1 MLQLSLKPQKST
13 NWQYTATGNYS
24 EYAADT
30 TLFGSLSNSYNDTTD
45 SIVPHLDAVA
55 VNVPNGNW
63 QSYYQT
69 GVNRIS
75 IQPELFSVPRSQV
88 GAATPQPFSGVKAC
102 GTAALNGGN
111 NGLYQRVYGLEDGKS
126 YNIQFTLV
134 NPLSPDANSI
144 ITVYDLTSGASQTFT
159 ALSTGTNTYELEFEA
174 NGNTADVCINIFSV
188 AAECFYV
195 KKASVKE
202 HYSSVDYT
210 YSNFEDGSVE
220 LDLFDDH
227 IPLLFSVASFT
238 DATVNTQ
245 SYSKDF
251 KLPSTKN
258 NDRIFTHIYDINSS
272 IKGNVNAF
280 NPYIKTVATLKE
292 DGIEIFSGELTL
304 NSISKN
310 KEGITYDV
318 NLQSRVSGLAEVLK
332 NKKITNLDFS
342 ELNHDYTSV
351 NIKNSWTTGLV
362 LSDGSTTADVK
373 YPFVN
378 WNGSII
384 DEDRDGDIELVKL
397 EDAFRPFIR
406 AKHILDKIF
415 VSSGFR
421 YESNFLNSAAFTDLF
436 MDLNHGEES
445 LSSTAGTGG
454 GGFIVEADPS
464 DATRWFAQT
473 WSKFRVT
480 DITSQQMH
488 YNSAAAGLY
497 WDSANY
503 SFSPVTSNTTVKLNG
518 NLPIFNDSN
527 IRRSGSF
534 RTVIERANGNK
545 EYVSA
550 DGFSAG
556 SGLISIQSR
565 IYKPTVTATLG
576 LGDKIYFQCKTDS
589 SDTNKIRQQINS
601 DLTSAGNTTWINV
614 TKISDQVT
622 DLEAMLDV
630 SRGDLSQWDFLKS
643 FMNMFNLII
652 SPSDDMPSVLVIE
665 PYDSVFGLHGYGN
678 VIDDPYFT
686 GALDSGISTD
696 NGVTAQIDSAGDLKV
711 LTNSTATVSFA
722 SLYYPYHDF
731 IDGETYTAKIK
742 VLGFTAN
749 RTFKFAV
756 QRNGGL
762 YHDLVIDSAGEHEF
776 SFVFDK
782 AANGGFSSLRV
793 RLYMTGAMSQTT
805 TLRVSELS
813 VVGKLA
819 NTIVKKDWS
828 DKVDIDSFDIKMMD
842 LDERV
847 DFKFTEDEGDSA
859 ANQYTR
865 DIPPF
870 DGRSYR
876 YGNAEYRN
884 SEYTSLT
891 GVSTISV
898 KPFASTIV
906 KSIDD
911 YTAVETFI
919 TPAIYTQK
927 GDNEFGVYKN
937 KPRLLYDNGVATTTA
952 NYSSPVQNGVAGFS
966 NESDYLQFTHFSA
979 FSNDTGADENA
990 LDLNWTNCQS
1000 MVSNESPNGLFN
1012 EYWSTYYS
1020 DLYDADTRIYT
1031 VTAHINNNDIS
1042 NFEFTDIIIIENSQ
1056 FRVNNINY
1064 NAGGMSKIE
1073 LIKLT

>member
-1 MLQLSLKPQKST
+1 MLQLSLKPQKTT

-88 GAATPQPFSGVKAC
+88 GAAIPQPFSGVKAC

-227 IPLLFSVASFT
+227 IPLLLSVASFT

-332 NKKITNLDFS
+332 KKKLSHLDFS

-415 VSSGFR
+415 VSSGFT

-488 YNSAAAGLY
+488 YNSAAAGIY
-497 WDSANY
+497 WDSADY

-652 SPSDDMPSVLVIE
+652 SPSDDTPNVLVIE
-665 PYDSVFGLHGYGN
+665 PYDIVF
-678 VIDDPYFT
+678 
-686 GALDSGISTD
+686 AES
-696 NGVTAQIDSAGDLKV
+696 
-711 LTNSTATVSFA
+711 NST
-722 SLYYPYHDF
+722 
-731 IDGETYTAKIK
+731 
-742 VLGFTAN
+742 
-749 RTFKFAV
+749 
-756 QRNGGL
+756 
-762 YHDLVIDSAGEHEF
+762 
-776 SFVFDK
+776 
-782 AANGGFSSLRV
+782 
-793 RLYMTGAMSQTT
+793 
-805 TLRVSELS
+805 
-813 VVGKLA
+813 
-819 NTIVKKDWS
+819 KKDWS
-828 DKVDIDSFDIKMMD
+828 DKVDMDSFDIKMMD
-842 LDERV
+842 LDDRV

-876 YGNAEYRN
+876 YGNMEYTE
-884 SEYTSLT
+884 SDYTSLT

-927 GDNEFGVYKN
+927 GENEYGVFKN

-952 NYSSPVQNGVAGFS
+952 NYSSPTQNGVVGFS